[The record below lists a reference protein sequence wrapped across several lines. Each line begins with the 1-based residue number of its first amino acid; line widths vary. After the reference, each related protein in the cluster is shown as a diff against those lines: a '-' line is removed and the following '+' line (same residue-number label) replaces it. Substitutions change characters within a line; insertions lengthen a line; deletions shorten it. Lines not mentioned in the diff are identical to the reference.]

1 MPTTAEIKGKWDQL
15 KGQVR
20 ERWGEITDND
30 LMRVQGN
37 ADQLIGL
44 IEQKTGTARREVEQ
58 FLDNAHKQG
67 ESMVANAA
75 ETVRD
80 YASRATDVVKDQYG
94 RMNKQVES
102 GLEEAQE
109 VIRTRPGMS
118 VGVAFGAGI
127 VAGAVLGLLLRS
139 DRYILHSS
147 RMCHLSS
154 RHGRDTIRP
163 PYQPLQSRGV
173 PGCQSH
179 FRKSL
184 HGSGRRW
191 RCCAATCTKT
201 PGVSSRTRTS
211 CWTGKT
217 NSGNSPKH

>member
-1 MPTTAEIKGKWDQL
+1 MLTTAELKGKWDQL

-58 FLDNAHKQG
+58 FLDTAYKQG

-80 YASRATDVVKDQYG
+80 YAGRATGVVKDQYG

-139 DRYILHSS
+139 DR
-147 RMCHLSS
+147 
-154 RHGRDTIRP
+154 
-163 PYQPLQSRGV
+163 
-173 PGCQSH
+173 
-179 FRKSL
+179 
-184 HGSGRRW
+184 
-191 RCCAATCTKT
+191 A
-201 PGVSSRTRTS
+201 
-211 CWTGKT
+211 
-217 NSGNSPKH
+217 